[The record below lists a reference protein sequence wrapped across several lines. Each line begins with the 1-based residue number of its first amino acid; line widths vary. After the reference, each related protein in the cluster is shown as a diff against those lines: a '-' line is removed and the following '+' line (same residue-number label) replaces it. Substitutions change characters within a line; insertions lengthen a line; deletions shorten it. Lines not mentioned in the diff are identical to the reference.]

1 MATVVF
7 FYLAAALV
15 LGGAIGVVTT
25 RNIVYA
31 AFGLL
36 VTLMGI
42 AALFLLTFAQFLALV
57 QVLIYGGAVV
67 IVIIFALMLTRLDDF
82 RRLSDHRSWPVGAIA
97 ALAVFGLMIAAVL
110 RTSVRTGPREGVAF
124 ANLGESLFRDWAVPF
139 EVASLVLLIA
149 LIGAVVMVRRSSQG
163 DDGPGGDG

>member
-15 LGGAIGVVTT
+15 LGGSVGVVTT
-25 RNIVYA
+25 RNIVHA

-36 VTLMGI
+36 VSLMGI
-42 AALFLLTFAQFLALV
+42 AALFLLAFAQFLALV

-82 RRLSDHRSWPVGAIA
+82 RRLSDHRSWPIGAVA
-97 ALAVFGLMIAAVL
+97 ALTVFGLMIAAVL
-110 RTSVRTGPREGVAF
+110 RTSVRTGPREGVGF
-124 ANLGESLFRDWAVPF
+124 ASLGESLFRDWAVPF

-149 LIGAVVMVRRSSQG
+149 LIGAVVMVRRSGQEG
-163 DDGPGGDG
+163 DGPGGDG